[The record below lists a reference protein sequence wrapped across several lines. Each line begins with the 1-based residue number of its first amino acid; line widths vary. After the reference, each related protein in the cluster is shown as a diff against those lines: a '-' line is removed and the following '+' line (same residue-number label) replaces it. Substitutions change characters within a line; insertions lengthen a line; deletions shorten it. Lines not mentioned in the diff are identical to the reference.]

1 MDKYIYYRKVPSC
14 YYPLSRV
21 EGDRIYRIRYYMYK
35 GCVRIEFCDLPQL
48 PAITVSTQTFEE
60 YFL

>member
-1 MDKYIYYRKVPSC
+1 MDKYIYYRKVPNC

-21 EGDRIYRIRYYMYK
+21 KEDRIYHIRYHMYR
-35 GCVRIEFCDLPQL
+35 GSIRIEFCDLPHL
-48 PAITVSTQTFEE
+48 PTITISEQTFEE